1 MADDDDDPPPP
12 PPRAR
17 AATTGDRRPPPP
29 PPRSR
34 AATVSAPPEAPPPEP
49 LPARRKSAF
58 DGPTPAPGDRLAT
71 RSLDRVAKAEQ
82 LRIHVAAL
90 MARVEGKEA
99 ENARAACAALRRV
112 HLFHPPDGT
121 NPEDGAFA
129 LFGGLEL
136 PKRSRDK
143 ICGAGD
149 LCGALRLLREEVEEA
164 QRPLPLPGDPRRRA
178 SLATRTAAKRDF
190 DEGTERFEARRDA
203 DLERLKEAELGC
215 ARLRR
220 EGRQQLRDLR
230 LAETRVVRAREKK
243 RLMDVTEIR
252 DADAFGWFQAQK
264 CAEAHLRRRDQR
276 ERGFQQELKEAME
289 RADALELRMDAL
301 CDERHDAAFRD
312 ALASLVEATVDPK
325 GLGAVAAAE
334 LADATRALGA
344 AAVARRESRRD
355 CAKVEAELAAVRE
368 EDLRVAKA
376 HHDAADLE
384 ARVLARERQ
393 LSRERMARFRAKE
406 REDHALFAQFEF
418 ELKCECEHFD
428 RKYEQLRAD
437 ARMVKVRAKDAA
449 GGGLAGAEARRL
461 HALRGGGAPGD
472 TSVLCSKLGVPI
484 PLAQLAELDRK
495 RELERK
501 LRAIVP
507 GPDDPK
513 TKQSAASRAASA
525 ARPSANFCWRMAQ
538 AGWHAGGRCCQSS
551 ATQSTVY
558 LPRWRHRF
566 HADVRLYSD
575 DESQQARKRKMATS
589 APRDAS
595 LDSVVARDRGLRAL
609 GGADRG
615 DASAAASAAAS
626 ATTSPSFSSCST
638 ASERNGLMPPAEM
651 PGRPSPP

>member
-1 MADDDDDPPPP
+1 MADDDDDAPPP

-34 AATVSAPPEAPPPEP
+34 AATVSAPPEAPPEP

-58 DGPTPAPGDRLAT
+58 DGPTPAPGDRLAAH
-71 RSLDRVAKAEQ
+71 SLDRVAKAEQ

-99 ENARAACAALRRV
+99 ENARAACAALKRV

-190 DEGTERFEARRDA
+190 DEGTKRFEAARDA
-203 DLERLKEAELGC
+203 DLERLREAELGC

-276 ERGFQQELKEAME
+276 ERGFQHELQEAME

-355 CAKVEAELAAVRE
+355 CAKVEAELAAVKE

-418 ELKCECEHFD
+418 ELRCECEKFD
-428 RKYEQLRAD
+428 RMYEQLRAD
-437 ARMVKVRAKDAA
+437 AKMVKVRAKDAA

-513 TKQSAASRAASA
+513 TKQKEADHAAALKSA
-525 ARPSANFCWRMAQ
+525 F
-538 AGWHAGGRCCQSS
+538 S
-551 ATQSTVY
+551 ATDAV
-558 LPRWRHRF
+558 
-566 HADVRLYSD
+566 VKRL
-575 DESQQARKRKMATS
+575 R
-589 APRDAS
+589 AS
-595 LDSVVARDRGLRAL
+595 LVDRMEATDVDRVELDRLHVAP
-609 GGADRG
+609 G
-615 DASAAASAAAS
+615 DWMRIYA
-626 ATTSPSFSSCST
+626 
-638 ASERNGLMPPAEM
+638 
-651 PGRPSPP
+651 